1 MNKRIIT
8 LNTILVPLAI
18 IAGWTLSKASLV
30 GKVGI
35 HVLHREYLFLNSWWK
50 GALLIWVIWLVLEIV
65 QYQILKRYRRSIN
78 LMIQVAFIF
87 LAVLGI
93 YYTYLDFK
101 TFSHGILGDRF
112 HIGGYLFWIG
122 WCIISIFFIK
132 LRNDEIAISEN
143 QE

>member
-8 LNTILVPLAI
+8 LNAILLPLAI
-18 IAGWTLSKASLV
+18 ITGWTLSKASLV

-35 HVLHREYLFLNSWWK
+35 NVLHREYLFLNSWWK

-65 QYQILKRYRRSIN
+65 QYKILKRYRRSIN
-78 LMIQVAFIF
+78 LTIQAAFIF

-101 TFSHGILGDRF
+101 TFSHGILGNRF

-132 LRNDEIAISEN
+132 LRNDEIAIPEN
-143 QE
+143 HE

>member
-1 MNKRIIT
+1 MNKRIIA
-8 LNTILVPLAI
+8 LNAILVPLAV

-35 HVLHREYLFLNSWWK
+35 NVLHREYQFLNAWWK
-50 GALLIWVIWLVLEIV
+50 GALLIWVIWVVLEIV

-78 LMIQVAFIF
+78 LTIQAVFIF
-87 LAVLGI
+87 LAVLGM

-122 WCIISIFFIK
+122 WIIISIFFIK
-132 LRNDEIAISEN
+132 PRNNEIAIPGN
-143 QE
+143 QD

>member
-1 MNKRIIT
+1 MNKRIIA
-8 LNTILVPLAI
+8 LNAILVPLAV
-18 IAGWTLSKASLV
+18 IAGWTLSKASLF

-35 HVLHREYLFLNSWWK
+35 NVLHREYQFLSAWWK
-50 GALLIWVIWLVLEIV
+50 GALLIWVIWVVLEIV

-78 LMIQVAFIF
+78 LTIQAAFIF
-87 LAVLGI
+87 LAVLGL

-122 WCIISIFFIK
+122 WIIISIFFIK
-132 LRNDEIAISEN
+132 PRNNEIAIPGN
-143 QE
+143 QD

>member
-8 LNTILVPLAI
+8 LNAILLPLAI
-18 IAGWTLSKASLV
+18 IAGWTLSKASLI

-35 HVLHREYLFLNSWWK
+35 NVLHREYLFLNSWWK
-50 GALLIWVIWLVLEIV
+50 GALLIWVTWLVMEII

-78 LMIQVAFIF
+78 LTIQAAFIF

-122 WCIISIFFIK
+122 WCIISIFFFK
-132 LRNDEIAISEN
+132 LRNNEIAIPEN
-143 QE
+143 Q